1 MAEHLVAHL
10 KTLFVWLGMD
20 KTQAMVSHQ
29 PPLPV
34 CSSTNPRTL
43 PHDNSNIVPGD
54 SSCRE
59 LALQTTTKFAHHR
72 LSLVSVIQ

>member
-1 MAEHLVAHL
+1 MAEHLVAHS
-10 KTLFVWLGMD
+10 KPLFVWLGMD
-20 KTQAMVSHQ
+20 KTQAMLSHQ

-34 CSSTNPRTL
+34 CSSTHPRAL
-43 PHDNSNIVPGD
+43 PRDSSQGVPGD